1 MTIVRE
7 ERDMDQ
13 ARSLRAVGF
22 AGGLLAAALI
32 GGTLI
37 SAVLAAPS
45 RESADD
51 AAAAHLGGGEYCEL
65 YLDALASEL
74 GVDRAALGAASKAAA
89 TAVVDAALADGEI
102 DEERAT
108 ELRERI
114 ATREDTDCSAFGL
127 RGVGGGR
134 HGLGGGPGFRIGFMA
149 DALGAAAEA
158 LGVAESDVLDA
169 FAAGSS
175 LQKQAESQGV
185 DYATVSAAVTDAVR
199 AALADEVA
207 DEDVTQERADEVL
220 AEVEEWLAEGGEP
233 RFRGPGRRGGPGLG
247 G

>member
-7 ERDMDQ
+7 ERDMVQ
-13 ARSLRAVGF
+13 ARPLRALGF
-22 AGGLLAAALI
+22 AGALVAAALI
-32 GGTLI
+32 GGTII
-37 SAVLAAPS
+37 SGVLAAPATDS
-45 RESADD
+45 SEEATT
-51 AAAAHLGGGEYCEL
+51 AHLGGEYCEV

-102 DEERAT
+102 DEDRAT
-108 ELRERI
+108 LLRERI
-114 ATREDTDCSAFGL
+114 AAEEDTDCSAFGL
-127 RGVGGGR
+127 RRLGGGR
-134 HGLGGGPGFRIGFMA
+134 HGVGGSPGFRIGFMA

-158 LGVAESDVLDA
+158 LGVGESDVLKA

-175 LQKQAESQGV
+175 LQEQAEEQGV
-185 DYATVSAAVTDAVR
+185 DYATVTAAVTEAVR
-199 AALADEVA
+199 ATVADEVA
-207 DEDVTQERADEVL
+207 DEDITQERADDIL

-233 RFRGPGRRGGPGLG
+233 RFRGPGRRGGPGPG